1 MRLYDFSIY
10 AQRRK
15 EQQAASAVSS
25 AVDNVNSPG
34 GITVLKAR
42 VTDWLSLHQSVVLKN
57 A

>member
-42 VTDWLSLHQSVVLKN
+42 VTDWLSLHQAIALKN